1 MLSIGHALVGDR
13 KYVSRLPQFCSE
25 LRSPLRIETL
35 GVLDLRCI
43 PGRYNPTKRAQRQSK
58 WCDRLFLHAQRLQ
71 FDALPAINGNDE
83 SETSPRGDEAVDV
96 SVPLPPE
103 LQEVLQGMSEVEDI
117 DTTQKS
123 L

>member
-1 MLSIGHALVGDR
+1 
-13 KYVSRLPQFCSE
+13 
-25 LRSPLRIETL
+25 
-35 GVLDLRCI
+35 
-43 PGRYNPTKRAQRQSK
+43 
-58 WCDRLFLHAQRLQ
+58 LQ

-83 SETSPRGDEAVDV
+83 SETSTRGDEAVDV

-117 DTTQKS
+117 DTTHKS